1 MKLFP
6 LARLSVSPGT
16 GEACLRKHLPSH
28 PCDACASVCPV
39 EAITLMPGAIQLDAT
54 RCLHCGRCLFSCPV
68 DALEGLPAPERYLR
82 DGALVA
88 PLAALAPAVDEL
100 LMWHREKGVRV
111 VEMVIDEHPGW
122 VLAVAALNLKLADLG
137 EPGWSIVPPATQH
150 NVRRRWLR
158 LPERVSLPTS
168 VSPGRRARRR
178 IFAEH
183 AEFQPVIAQAACTL
197 CGACARICTE
207 SALRFTADRLEI
219 RPERC
224 TGCQSCRVVCVP
236 GAISLEPGQAVA
248 PRYAAFYH
256 AHCRICQQPFRA
268 WQADATTCPLCQRHR
283 YGMREA

>member
-6 LARLSVSPGT
+6 HARLSSPPGA
-16 GEACLRKHLPSH
+16 GEACLRKRLPSH

-39 EAITLMPGAIQLDAT
+39 EAITLMPGAIQLDPT

-68 DALEGLPAPERYLR
+68 DALEDLPAPERYLR
-82 DGALVA
+82 DNALVA
-88 PLAALAPAVDEL
+88 PLAAVAPAVEEL
-100 LMWHREKGVRV
+100 LMWHREKGVRA
-111 VEMVIDEHPGW
+111 VEMAMDEHPGW

-137 EPGWSIVPPATQH
+137 ELGWSIRLPATQH

-158 LPERVSLPTS
+158 LPEHVKLPTR

-178 IFAEH
+178 AFAER
-183 AEFQPVIAQAACTL
+183 AEFQPVIAQADCTL

-207 SALRFTADRLEI
+207 SALCFTTDQVEI
-219 RPERC
+219 WPERC
-224 TGCQSCRVVCVP
+224 TGCQSCQVVCVP
-236 GAISLEPGQAVA
+236 GAISLEAGQAVA

-256 AHCRICQQPFRA
+256 VHCRICQQPFRA
-268 WQADATTCPLCQRHR
+268 WQAGATTCPLCQRHR